1 MVYVKLGG
9 GTDPSVSGPGPS
21 LGKKKLRGYRR
32 HSKIITKGPRW
43 KLFWKVLS
51 NFFGYYV
58 TWHMSNMKFKGSLVA
73 YYALYHGRKA

>member
-1 MVYVKLGG
+1 MLDLRHATYVKLYK
-9 GTDPSVSGPGPS
+9 PIYY
-21 LGKKKLRGYRR
+21 LGEKSYPLG

-58 TWHMSNMKFKGSLVA
+58 TWHMSNMKFKGSLMA
-73 YYALYHGRKA
+73 YYALPE